1 MKKMKKRIQTLLLIQ
16 AFFLILTSC
25 SSNSIESDAKRLAE
39 LTCKSQKLVTKAA
52 SGDMSVI
59 EESTKLSA
67 EVISLSNELK
77 GKYTIDSDKEAFA
90 KAYLNELK
98 NCN

>member
-1 MKKMKKRIQTLLLIQ
+1 MKIRIQKS
-16 AFFLILTSC
+16 FSILAVIIFVITSC
-25 SSNSIESDAKRLAE
+25 SNNSVESDAKKLAGI
-39 LTCKSQKLVTKAA
+39 TCKSQKLVTRAA

-59 EESTKLSA
+59 QESTKLSA

-77 GKYTIDSDKEAFA
+77 GKYTSDSEKEAFA

>member
-1 MKKMKKRIQTLLLIQ
+1 MKKAMGKLTTILFLVVLI
-16 AFFLILTSC
+16 TSC
-25 SSNSIESDAKRLAE
+25 NNNSIESDAKKLAE
-39 LTCKSQKLVTKAA
+39 ITCKSQKLLTRAA

-59 EESTKLSA
+59 QESTKLSA
-67 EVISLSNELK
+67 EVVSLSNELK
-77 GKYTIDSDKEAFA
+77 GKYTSDSEKEAFT

>member
-1 MKKMKKRIQTLLLIQ
+1 MKKAMGKLTTILFLAVLI
-16 AFFLILTSC
+16 TSC
-25 SSNSIESDAKRLAE
+25 NNNSIETDAKRLAE
-39 LTCKSQKLVTKAA
+39 LTCKSQKLATRAA

-67 EVISLSNELK
+67 DAISLSNELK
-77 GKYTIDSDKEAFA
+77 GKYTSDSDKEAFA

>member
-1 MKKMKKRIQTLLLIQ
+1 MKKAMGKLTTILFLVVLI
-16 AFFLILTSC
+16 TSC
-25 SSNSIESDAKRLAE
+25 NNNSIESDAKRLAE
-39 LTCKSQKLVTKAA
+39 LTCKSQKLATRAA

-67 EVISLSNELK
+67 DAISLSNELK
-77 GKYTIDSDKEAFA
+77 GKYTSDSDKEAFA